1 MAVSAI
7 RRPPGRKSARLKLP
21 ICCLAL
27 SVLLIGA
34 STSALAYKKHNLYLM
49 SGLGDYSREV
59 SLPDTAS
66 LIDEEIELYIL
77 GYGHRFSEEHEVVF
91 YAAQSK
97 IKEASQ
103 KTSTRNYDD
112 NGNPTQPTTGDKA
125 VDIDLLSLSLLYK
138 PQLPLDSGSATFYG
152 LLGFTRSTINPDGA
166 KKEHENDF
174 SLGLGWSFRVLS
186 SLELQVEYLRFF
198 GEGNKD
204 DDEGKPVKVSSQE
217 SKPRHALS
225 SLNFGIVF
233 KF

>member
-1 MAVSAI
+1 M
-7 RRPPGRKSARLKLP
+7 
-21 ICCLAL
+21 
-27 SVLLIGA
+27 LLIGA

-49 SGLGDYSREV
+49 AGLGDYSREL
-59 SLPDTAS
+59 SRPDTAS
-66 LIDEEIELYIL
+66 LIDEEIKLYIL
-77 GYGHRFSEEHEVVF
+77 GYGHRFSEDHEVVF

-103 KTSTRNYDD
+103 RTSTREYDT
-112 NGNPTQPTTGDKA
+112 GGAPIPELTTGDKA

-152 LLGFTRSTINPDGA
+152 LLGFSRSTINRDRR

-204 DDEGKPVKVSSQE
+204 DDEGKAVKASNQE
-217 SKPRHALS
+217 SKPSHALS
-225 SLNFGIVF
+225 SLNFGIVY